1 MKDNVTETLIVN
13 KVGSREGK
21 QKYFLEK
28 ERK

>member
-1 MKDNVTETLIVN
+1 VTETLIVN